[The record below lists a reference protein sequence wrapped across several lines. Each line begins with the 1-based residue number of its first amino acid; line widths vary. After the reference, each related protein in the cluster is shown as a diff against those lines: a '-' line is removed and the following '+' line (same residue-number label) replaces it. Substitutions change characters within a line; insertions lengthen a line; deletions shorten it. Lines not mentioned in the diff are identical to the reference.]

1 MAQNGELPVAIQYSL
16 RPSPLITWRTGDAGT
31 PVNLIGATITARIF
45 DRVTGLT
52 VDSAGTFTVTDAPN
66 GVFRWDFDASDV
78 SNAGNFEVQFV
89 ATYSIAPTVARTFI
103 ADWKVGRSL

>member
-31 PVNLIGATITARIF
+31 PVNLTGATITARIF

-52 VDSAGTFTVTDAPN
+52 VDSAGT
-66 GVFRWDFDASDV
+66 
-78 SNAGNFEVQFV
+78 FV